1 MNMSSRK
8 VVMQGMSRVMTYD
21 SRSPQLLAR
30 VVAAGG
36 LAVIPTDTVYGIVC
50 DPCNDAA
57 IDRLFQAKHRP
68 RTKSIQVLLDG
79 VEAMGRLDLSLP
91 APLDRLA
98 DELLP
103 GPFSPITLVGRSCPL
118 RTPRME
124 PKGPTQAVRVPDS
137 PICRTLLQV
146 TGPLAASSA
155 NRSGNPSVET
165 VQQARAEL
173 GDSVDLYL
181 DGGPTPGSVA
191 STVVEADRTD
201 PDGIHVLRQGVIGET
216 RVRAILS
223 GQTGRGEG
231 Q

>member
-1 MNMSSRK
+1 MNMSIRK

-68 RTKSIQVLLDG
+68 RTKSIQVLLDR
-79 VEAMGRLDLSLP
+79 VETMDRLDLLLP

-98 DELLP
+98 DALLP
-103 GPFSPITLVGRSCPL
+103 GPFSPIAFVGQSCPL
-118 RTPRME
+118 HTPRIE
-124 PKGPTQAVRVPDS
+124 SEGPTQAVRVPDS
-137 PICRTLLQV
+137 SICRELLQV

-173 GDSVDLYL
+173 GDSVDLYV

-191 STVVEADRTD
+191 STVVAVDKAD
-201 PDGIHVLRQGVIGET
+201 PDGIQVLRQGVIGEAQ
-216 RVRAILS
+216 VRALLS
-223 GQTGRGEG
+223 DRSGGEEG

>member
-79 VEAMGRLDLSLP
+79 VETMDRLDLSLP

-98 DELLP
+98 DALLP
-103 GPFSPITLVGRSCPL
+103 GPFSPIALVGRSCPL

-124 PKGPTQAVRVPDS
+124 PDGPTQAVRVPDS
-137 PICRTLLQV
+137 PICRALLQV

-165 VQQARAEL
+165 ARQARAEL

-191 STVVEADRTD
+191 STVVEADKAD
-201 PDGIHVLRQGVIGET
+201 PDGIHVLRQGVIGEA
-216 RVRAILS
+216 RVRALLS
-223 GQTGRGEG
+223 GRSSGGEG